1 MTDLVFMMG
10 NFEARIPAD
19 RSYCDFHMWLKKKE
33 ESVYTVGFTSFSVRL
48 LKDVYFLDWLIDA
61 ETTVTKKKEIGE
73 VESSKALSTLYAP
86 FNGKIIEFNELLMD
100 DPSLINSGNY
110 DKGWLF
116 TLETD
121 ETLMSPEEYVLFLES
136 KWDETERHL
145 KGQINE

>member
-1 MTDLVFMMG
+1 MSDLIFMMG
-10 NFEARIPAD
+10 NFEVRIPTD
-19 RSYCDFHMWLKKKE
+19 RFYCDYHMWLKNE
-33 ESVYTVGFTSFSVRL
+33 GDVYKVGFTSFSVRL
-48 LKDVYFLDWLIDA
+48 LKDVYFLDWQIDPLTEVA
-61 ETTVTKKKEIGE
+61 KKKEIGE

-86 FNGKIIEFNELLMD
+86 YNGKIVEFNELLMD

-121 ETLMSPEEYVLFLES
+121 ETLMKPEEYIQFLED

-145 KGQINE
+145 KGQMN